1 MFACYVSIILER
13 KQTHFI
19 KNVKAGRMS
28 RPLDRTGEMSRPLLG
43 SWFTENQAVPL
54 MECKTIFN
62 SKDAVMPEEV
72 SGPFNYTKQSK
83 YRKVEFTEEMV
94 LNLY

>member
-13 KQTHFI
+13 KQAHFI
-19 KNVKAGRMS
+19 KNVKAGRMSRPLERTGEMS

-54 MECKTIFN
+54 MEFKIIFN

-83 YRKVEFTEEMV
+83 Y
-94 LNLY
+94 